1 MPFAEEASIK
11 RDSQGTA
18 PLERGLGQ
26 SPKSINKTQLRFLT
40 CGSVDDGKSTLI
52 GRLLYDSG
60 CLFED
65 QLSAL
70 QRESLKKNADG
81 ELDFS
86 LLMDGLLAERE
97 QGITI
102 DVAYRYFE
110 TKSRKFI
117 VADSPGHEQYTRNM
131 VTGASNSEAAVVL
144 TDARNGVL
152 PQTVRH
158 TYIAALLGIRRIV
171 LAVNKMDL
179 AGWSKDVFDEISKD
193 YADVIQRIKK
203 MERGGGEIF
212 VTCIPLSALKGN
224 NVFVRGDDTPWY
236 DGPTLAEYL
245 ETVEPSSG
253 ESEKEPKRELHPFRM
268 PVQWVNRPD
277 ANFRGYCG
285 TVAEGAIRAGDEVVI
300 LPSGQKNTVESI
312 IVGGEKRHEAGK
324 GEAGTLSVTKET
336 DISRGD
342 FLSDASAV
350 PDVTDHFRATVV
362 WMSENKLLPGRE
374 YLLKI
379 SNRTVLATVTEM
391 RGKINIETF
400 LAAPMEPAQNLA
412 INEIGI
418 CNVKTGTPIVCE
430 SYSKSRGLGGF
441 IFIDRVT
448 NETVGAGMVQYSLR
462 RAANVTW
469 QSFEITKEARAR
481 LMGQTPRVLWFTGL
495 SGSGKSTL
503 ANWVDKKLFSMGLHS
518 CVLDGDNVRHGLNK
532 NLGFTEEDRIE
543 NIRRTAEVAKL
554 MLDAGLIVLVAFI
567 SPFRKDRESARSL
580 FAPGEFI
587 EVFVDTPLAVCEGR
601 DPKGLYKKARAGEI
615 PNFTGINAPYERPE
629 HPELVVNGN
638 VSAEEEA
645 ERIVN
650 FLGDWLIDMGLT
662 T

>member
-1 MPFAEEASIK
+1 MPFSESEN
-11 RDSQGTA
+11 
-18 PLERGLGQ
+18 
-26 SPKSINKTQLRFLT
+26 KSNNKTQLRFLT

-65 QLSAL
+65 QLSSL
-70 QRESLKKNADG
+70 RRESRKKNADG
-81 ELDFS
+81 EPDFS

-110 TKSRKFI
+110 TKNRKFI
-117 VADSPGHEQYTRNM
+117 VADAPGHEQYTRNM

-144 TDARNGVL
+144 IDARNGIL

-158 TYIAALLGIRRIV
+158 TYIAVLLGIRHIA

-179 AGWSKDVFDEISKD
+179 VGWSRDIFDEISKS
-193 YADVIQRIKK
+193 YADVIKK
-203 MERGGGEIF
+203 TQKIGKTERDGGGELF

-224 NVFVRGDDTPWY
+224 NVFARGDDTPWY

-245 ETVEPSSG
+245 ETVEPGG
-253 ESEKEPKRELHPFRM
+253 EKAGRESYPFRM
-268 PVQWVNRPD
+268 AVQWVNRRG
-277 ANFRGYCG
+277 AGFRGYCG
-285 TVAEGAIRAGDEVVI
+285 TVAEGAIRVGDEIVI
-300 LPSGQKNTVESI
+300 LPSGQKNTVKSI
-312 IVGGEKRHEAGK
+312 IVRGEERREAEK
-324 GEAGTLSVTKET
+324 GEAATVSVTRET

-342 FLSDASAV
+342 LLSDAQAL
-350 PDVTDHFRATVV
+350 PDVTDHFRAVIV
-362 WMSENKLLPGRE
+362 WMSETKLFSGRE

-379 SNRTVLATVTEM
+379 SNRTVPATVTEM
-391 RGKINIETF
+391 RGKINIGTF
-400 LAAPMEPAQNLA
+400 LAASMEPAQNLA

-430 SYSKSRGLGGF
+430 PYLKSRGLGGF
-441 IFIDRVT
+441 IFINRAT
-448 NETVGAGMVQYSLR
+448 NETVGAGMIRYSLR
-462 RAANVTW
+462 RAANVKW

-495 SGSGKSTL
+495 SGSGKSTV
-503 ANWVDKKLFSMGLHS
+503 ANLIDKKLFSMGLHS

-532 NLGFTEEDRIE
+532 NLGFTEEDRVE
-543 NIRRTAEVAKL
+543 NVRRIAEVAKL
-554 MLDAGLIVLVAFI
+554 MVDAGLIVLVAFI
-567 SPFRKDRESARSL
+567 SPYRRDREFARSL

-587 EVFVDTPLAVCEGR
+587 EVFVDTPLEVCERR
-601 DPKGLYKKARAGEI
+601 DAKGLYKKARAGDI

-629 HPELVVNGN
+629 HPELVADGNGD
-638 VSAEEEA
+638 AEEETGK
-645 ERIVN
+645 IVN
-650 FLGDWLIDMGLT
+650 FLCNGAE
-662 T
+662 